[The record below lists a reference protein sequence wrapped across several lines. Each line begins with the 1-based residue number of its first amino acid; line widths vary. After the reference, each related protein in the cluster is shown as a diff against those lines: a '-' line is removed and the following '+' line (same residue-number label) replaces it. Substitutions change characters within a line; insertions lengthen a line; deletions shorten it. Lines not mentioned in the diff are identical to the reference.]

1 MERTGFMEKKKKA
14 VLVLGFLGMLMTVA
28 FMLVRYISIARPIQ
42 EAQYDY
48 ALENRGLTCQID
60 NVEID
65 GKGVAVQGWIYLLE
79 EEPEEVRYYV
89 WLKETDS
96 DHCVILHTQCETRVD
111 LADSAIDELDHSMGG
126 FRAAIG
132 SRYLDLEHKTYEVI
146 LQYACDSRN
155 YLVPTGVY
163 LGKEI
168 VGLWEE

>member
-1 MERTGFMEKKKKA
+1 MEKKKRA
-14 VLVLGFLGMLMTVA
+14 VLVLGCLGMLMTVA

-42 EAQYDY
+42 AAQYDY
-48 ALENRGLTCQID
+48 VLENKGLTCQID
-60 NVEID
+60 NVNID
-65 GKGVAVQGWIYLLE
+65 GKGVAIQGWIYLLE

-89 WLKETDS
+89 WLREKDS
-96 DHCVILHTQCETRVD
+96 DNCLIIHTQCETRGD

-126 FRAAIG
+126 FRAAVS
-132 SRYLDLEHKTYEVI
+132 SRYLDLENKTYEIV

-168 VGLWEE
+168 EGLWEE